1 LRLGRG
7 GIHDTFSWLVRMD
20 GKNSGQK
27 KAPLRVPAMT
37 AGRRDQIDRRSSE
50 QTCGRTRPARWC
62 RSFGNI
68 SSGVEERVMVGV
80 R

>member
-1 LRLGRG
+1 
-7 GIHDTFSWLVRMD
+7 
-20 GKNSGQK
+20 
-27 KAPLRVPAMT
+27 MT